1 MKKWLLLILIFALY
15 SCKSTKK
22 IENTYLD
29 TKTEVVKDNSITTTF
44 ETTNNDVTEIVE
56 ETIVESTQFIKSEDG
71 QTVQA
76 PITTTTRKKKII
88 DKSTNKVDNVQKV
101 DVQNNVTATKD
112 STIFLRE
119 TEGQEIVGQ
128 IAEGASRGLFRS
140 VFGNTVSY
148 IVTFFV
154 VLIGILITR
163 KLLKNVNNTKSS

>member
-1 MKKWLLLILIFALY
+1 MKKVVLFIFVFALY
-15 SCKSTKK
+15 SCRSTKR

-29 TKTEVVKDNSITTTF
+29 KKVEVGKDNSITTTF
-44 ETTNNDVTEIVE
+44 KTTSNDVTEIVE
-56 ETIVESTQFIKSEDG
+56 ETIVESTQFIKSDDG
-71 QTVQA
+71 QTIQA

-101 DVQNNVTATKD
+101 DVQNNVTTTKD
-112 STIFLRE
+112 STVFLRE

-140 VFGNTVSY
+140 IFGNTVGY
-148 IVTFFV
+148 IITFFV
-154 VLIGILITR
+154 IVIGILITR